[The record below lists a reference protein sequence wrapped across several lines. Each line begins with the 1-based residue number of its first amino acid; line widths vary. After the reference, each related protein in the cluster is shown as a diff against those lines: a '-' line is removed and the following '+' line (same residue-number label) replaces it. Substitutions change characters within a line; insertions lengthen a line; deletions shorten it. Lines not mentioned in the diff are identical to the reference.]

1 MKRAAVLSLI
11 TCMLLLSSPALA
23 DYDVK
28 VMPENITVESGS
40 VAEFQILILNH
51 GNKDVSFGLNII
63 GPHLTWIE
71 QPGGITVDAHGSA
84 AASAKIR
91 PIGENPGSYTYNV
104 TVSALNYN
112 IEDVVKGFRMNVI
125 NPVDIK
131 AIFSSNN
138 AEKLIV
144 RVVLASI
151 KRHHGNLLFSV
162 MDEDGNAVKTE
173 SVPFTV
179 YGEDSFAAEMGL
191 KYVLAGNYTVVASI
205 EGTGISASKAFSI
218 EPVQDVQKTTDVEDS
233 LLGREII
240 ITVTNNGNVVENDYQ
255 VYEETYGVT
264 GLVVKPAECDE
275 SGEKTMCA
283 STIDRLDPG
292 QTVSITYMIEYWPSY
307 AGWAAGIVASLI
319 VLFVGFSH
327 ATSPKISKKHVSTK
341 GKLHTIALDIKN
353 PYSRKHLNNVII
365 RDWVSPL
372 ARVVTDDSGSL
383 KPITRRTEAGTEL
396 IWKLG
401 DFRGKEERVISYK
414 LKSMVEGQ
422 LKMPRAYLRYRD
434 ETGKGS
440 KVFSKGVVIS

>member
-1 MKRAAVLSLI
+1 
-11 TCMLLLSSPALA
+11 
-23 DYDVK
+23 
-28 VMPENITVESGS
+28 
-40 VAEFQILILNH
+40 
-51 GNKDVSFGLNII
+51 
-63 GPHLTWIE
+63 
-71 QPGGITVDAHGSA
+71 
-84 AASAKIR
+84 
-91 PIGENPGSYTYNV
+91 
-104 TVSALNYN
+104 
-112 IEDVVKGFRMNVI
+112 
-125 NPVDIK
+125 
-131 AIFSSNN
+131 
-138 AEKLIV
+138 
-144 RVVLASI
+144 
-151 KRHHGNLLFSV
+151 
-162 MDEDGNAVKTE
+162 
-173 SVPFTV
+173 
-179 YGEDSFAAEMGL
+179 
-191 KYVLAGNYTVVASI
+191 
-205 EGTGISASKAFSI
+205 
-218 EPVQDVQKTTDVEDS
+218 
-233 LLGREII
+233 
-240 ITVTNNGNVVENDYQ
+240 
-255 VYEETYGVT
+255 VT